1 MAEIL
6 QYLPIVN
13 PTWNFLVVLILILF
27 APMLFER
34 LRIPSIVGLI
44 LAGILVGPYGFHIL
58 ERDTSFE
65 LFGKVGLYYIM
76 FLASLEMNLQSVR
89 KDRAAALGFGL
100 LTFGLPMLVGTLANW
115 SLLGYGLVAAVL
127 MAAMYASHTL
137 LAYPIVMRFGLTQRR
152 SVNLAV
158 GGTIVADTLTL
169 LVLAVIGGMFKE
181 GVHGPYWL
189 WLVLKVIA
197 LGILIVITFPRLC
210 RWFFRKVDDGV
221 VQYIFVLLLVF
232 LGAGL
237 METVGMEGILGAFLV
252 GIVLNRTIPA
262 SSPLMSHIEFVGNAL
277 FIPYFLIGVGMII
290 NLRVIFGSLHGF
302 GVALG
307 MVVIA
312 TFCKW
317 LAART
322 GQAVFHLRRADG
334 HLLFGLTGAR
344 AAATLAIMLVGS
356 RIVLPDGTPLFDD
369 AVVGGTM
376 LLILVSCIISPMLTD
391 RAARH
396 IMLTT
401 ATQAD
406 DAPQSRRLLVGIN
419 ATLGNSKGEDENS
432 QLSTANSQLVHA
444 ALMLAT
450 PHESPMSLVSVM
462 TDDSPELRQEV
473 QKALARA
480 ARIAAEANVEV
491 HTQSRLSVNR
501 VTGLTYS
508 VKELDATDILISL
521 HRKQRISENFYGRFA
536 PDLIAATSQQ
546 IILYRSLIPINTL
559 RRIHLVVPRKAEHEP
574 GFHQWADRV
583 AAMAEKLAIGMDIY
597 SGHDTL
603 EALRLYW
610 RRTHRQV
617 YADYVNYSS
626 FQNFQ
631 PMAAATRQD
640 HIVIIVAARP
650 GMPSHEAAY
659 LSHLPEQLERYFST
673 RSLMIIY
680 PSSHG
685 DAESRPKVLAIS

>member
-6 QYLPIVN
+6 QYLPIIN
-13 PTWNFLVVLILILF
+13 PTWNFLVVLVLILF

-137 LAYPIVMRFGLTQRR
+137 LAYPIVMRFGHTQRR

-356 RIVLPDGTPLFDD
+356 RILLPDGTPLFDD

-376 LLILVSCIISPMLTD
+376 LLILVSCIISPMHTD

-406 DAPQSRRLLVGIN
+406 DVEQSRRLLVGIDTSEQSP
-419 ATLGNSKGEDENS
+419 A
-432 QLSTANSQLVHA
+432 LVHA

-480 ARIAAEANVEV
+480 ARIAAEADVEV

-546 IILYRSLIPINTL
+546 VIIYRSLIPINTL
-559 RRIHLVVPRKAEHEP
+559 RRIHLVVPRRAELEP
-574 GFHQWADRV
+574 GFHQWADRI
-583 AAMAEKLAIGMDIY
+583 AALSLHLAVPMDIY

-603 EALRLYW
+603 VALREYW
-610 RRTHRQV
+610 KNTHKEI
-617 YADYVNYSS
+617 YADYINYSS
-626 FQNFQ
+626 FEDFQ
-631 PMAAATRQD
+631 PIATATRQD
-640 HIVIIVAARP
+640 HMVIIIAARP

-659 LSHLPEQLERYFST
+659 LTRLPEQLERYFSS
-673 RSLMIIY
+673 RSLMLIY
-680 PSSHG
+680 PSSFG
-685 DAESRPKVLAIS
+685 DAESRQKVMAIT

>member
-100 LTFGLPMLVGTLANW
+100 LTFGIPMLVGTLANW

-197 LGILIVITFPRLC
+197 LGIVIVITFPRLC

-356 RIVLPDGTPLFDD
+356 RILLPDGTPLFDD

-376 LLILVSCIISPMLTD
+376 LLILVSCIISPMHTD

-406 DAPQSRRLLVGIN
+406 DVEQSRRLLVGIDTSEQSP
-419 ATLGNSKGEDENS
+419 A
-432 QLSTANSQLVHA
+432 LVHA

-473 QKALARA
+473 QKALTRA
-480 ARIAAEANVEV
+480 ARIAAEADVEV

-546 IILYRSLIPINTL
+546 VIIYRSLIPINTL
-559 RRIHLVVPRKAEHEP
+559 RRIHLVVPRRAELEP
-574 GFHQWADRV
+574 GFHQWADRI
-583 AAMAEKLAIGMDIY
+583 AALSLHLAVPMDIY

-603 EALRLYW
+603 VALREYW
-610 RRTHRQV
+610 KNTHKEI
-617 YADYVNYSS
+617 YADYINYSS
-626 FQNFQ
+626 FEDFQ
-631 PMAAATRQD
+631 PIATATRQD
-640 HIVIIVAARP
+640 HMVIIIAARP

-659 LSHLPEQLERYFST
+659 LTRLPEQLERYFSS
-673 RSLMIIY
+673 RSLMLIY
-680 PSSHG
+680 PSSFG
-685 DAESRPKVLAIS
+685 DAESRQKVMAIT

>member
-1 MAEIL
+1 MSDL
-6 QYLPIVN
+6 FQYIPLTN
-13 PTWNFLVVLILILF
+13 PTAQFLVILVLILV
-27 APMLFER
+27 APAVFER
-34 LRIPSIVGLI
+34 LRIPNIVGLI
-44 LAGILVGPYGFHIL
+44 FAGILVGPYGFHVL
-58 ERDTSFE
+58 ERDASFE

-76 FLASLEMNLQSVR
+76 FVAALEMNLQSV
-89 KDRAAALGFGL
+89 KKEKGTAIGFGL
-100 LTFGLPMLVGTLANW
+100 LTFGIPMAVGLLANW
-115 SLLGYGLVAAVL
+115 TLLGYGIVPSLL

-137 LAYPIVMRFGLTQRR
+137 LSYPIVMRFGLTQRR
-152 SVNLAV
+152 SVSIAV

-169 LVLAVIGGMFKE
+169 LVLAVVAGAFRE
-181 GVHGPYWL
+181 DVHGPFWIGL
-189 WLVLKVIA
+189 LLRVVVIGLAIVLV
-197 LGILIVITFPRLC
+197 FPRIC
-210 RWFFRKVDDGV
+210 RWFFRHFDDGV
-221 VQYIFVLLLVF
+221 MQYIFVLALLF

-237 METVGMEGILGAFLV
+237 MELAGMEGLLGAFLV
-252 GIVLNRTIPA
+252 GIVLGRAIPG
-262 SSPLMSHIEFVGNAL
+262 SSPLMNHIEFVGNAL

-290 NLRVIFGSLHGF
+290 NL
-302 GVALG
+302 GVLLSHPAGLLVAVG

-312 TFCKW
+312 TFGKW
-317 LAART
+317 AAARAA
-322 GQAVFHLRRADG
+322 QSLFHMDAADG
-334 HLLFGLTGAR
+334 QLLFGLTGAR
-344 AAATLAIMLVGS
+344 AAATLAILLVGS
-356 RIVLPDGTPLFDD
+356 SIVLPDGSPLFDE
-369 AVVGGTM
+369 AITGGAM
-376 LLILVSCIISPMLTD
+376 LLILVSCMISPMITD
-391 RAARH
+391 RAARR
-396 IMLTT
+396 ILLTSSDMGQGG
-401 ATQAD
+401 QAE
-406 DAPQSRRLLVGIN
+406 SRLLVG
-419 ATLGNSKGEDENS
+419 
-432 QLSTANSQLVHA
+432 LSTEEEAAPLMHA
-444 ALMLAT
+444 ALMLSLPGDT
-450 PHESPMSLVSVM
+450 PMSLVNVM
-462 TDDSPELRQEV
+462 NEDSTELRQY
-473 QKALARA
+473 ARKVLTEA
-480 ARIAAEANVEV
+480 ASIAASANVEV
-491 HTQSRLSVNR
+491 HTQYRLSVNH
-501 VTGLTYS
+501 VTGMTYS
-508 VKELDATDILISL
+508 AQEQDATDILIGL
-521 HRKQRISENFYGRFA
+521 HRKRRITDGFFGHFA

>member
-6 QYLPIVN
+6 QYLPIIN
-13 PTWNFLVVLILILF
+13 PTWNFLVVLVLILF

-100 LTFGLPMLVGTLANW
+100 LTFGIPMLVGTLANW

-356 RIVLPDGTPLFDD
+356 RILLPDGTPLFDD

-376 LLILVSCIISPMLTD
+376 LLILVSCIISPMHTD

-406 DAPQSRRLLVGIN
+406 DVEQSRRLLVGIDTSEQSP
-419 ATLGNSKGEDENS
+419 A
-432 QLSTANSQLVHA
+432 LVHA

-480 ARIAAEANVEV
+480 ARIAAEADVEV

-546 IILYRSLIPINTL
+546 VIIYRSLIPINTL
-559 RRIHLVVPRKAEHEP
+559 RRIHLVVPRRAELEP
-574 GFHQWADRV
+574 GFHQWADRI
-583 AAMAEKLAIGMDIY
+583 AALSLHLAVPMDIY

-603 EALRLYW
+603 VALREYW
-610 RRTHRQV
+610 KNTHKEI
-617 YADYVNYSS
+617 YADYINYSS
-626 FQNFQ
+626 FEDFQ
-631 PMAAATRQD
+631 PIATATRQD
-640 HIVIIVAARP
+640 HMVIIIAARP

-659 LSHLPEQLERYFST
+659 LTRLPEQLERYFSS
-673 RSLMIIY
+673 RNLMLIY
-680 PSSHG
+680 PSSFG
-685 DAESRPKVLAIS
+685 DAESRQKVMAIT

>member
-6 QYLPIVN
+6 QYLPIIN
-13 PTWNFLVVLILILF
+13 PTWNFLVVLVLILF

-89 KDRAAALGFGL
+89 KDRAAAIGFGI
-100 LTFGLPMLVGTLANW
+100 LTFGIPMLVGTLANW

-197 LGILIVITFPRLC
+197 LGIVIVITFPRLC

-356 RIVLPDGTPLFDD
+356 RILLPDGTPLFDD

-376 LLILVSCIISPMLTD
+376 LLILVSCIISPMHTD

-406 DAPQSRRLLVGIN
+406 DVEQGRRLLVGIDTSEQSP
-419 ATLGNSKGEDENS
+419 A
-432 QLSTANSQLVHA
+432 LVHA

-480 ARIAAEANVEV
+480 ARIAAEADVEV

-546 IILYRSLIPINTL
+546 VIIYRSLIPINTL
-559 RRIHLVVPRKAEHEP
+559 RRIHLVVPRRAELEP
-574 GFHQWADRV
+574 GFHQWADRI
-583 AAMAEKLAIGMDIY
+583 AALSLHLAVPMDIY

-603 EALRLYW
+603 VALREYW
-610 RRTHRQV
+610 KNTHKEI
-617 YADYVNYSS
+617 YADYINYSS
-626 FQNFQ
+626 FEDFQ
-631 PMAAATRQD
+631 PIATATRQD
-640 HIVIIVAARP
+640 HMVIIIAARP

-659 LSHLPEQLERYFST
+659 LTRLPEQLERYFSS
-673 RSLMIIY
+673 RNLMLIY
-680 PSSHG
+680 PSSFG
-685 DAESRPKVLAIS
+685 DAESRQKVMAIT

>member
-6 QYLPIVN
+6 QYLPIIN
-13 PTWNFLVVLILILF
+13 PTWYFLVVLVLILF

-100 LTFGLPMLVGTLANW
+100 LTFGIPMLVGTLANW

-197 LGILIVITFPRLC
+197 LGIVIVITFPRLC

-356 RIVLPDGTPLFDD
+356 RILLPDGTPLFDD

-376 LLILVSCIISPMLTD
+376 LLILVSCIISPMHTD

-406 DAPQSRRLLVGIN
+406 DVEQSRRLLVGIDTSEQSP
-419 ATLGNSKGEDENS
+419 A
-432 QLSTANSQLVHA
+432 LVHA

-473 QKALARA
+473 QKALTRA
-480 ARIAAEANVEV
+480 ARIAAEADVEV

-546 IILYRSLIPINTL
+546 VIIYRSLIPINTL
-559 RRIHLVVPRKAEHEP
+559 RRIHLVVPRRAELEP
-574 GFHQWADRV
+574 GFHQWADRI
-583 AAMAEKLAIGMDIY
+583 AALSLHLAVPMDIY

-603 EALRLYW
+603 VALREYW
-610 RRTHRQV
+610 KNTHKEI
-617 YADYVNYSS
+617 YADYINYSS
-626 FQNFQ
+626 FEDFQ
-631 PMAAATRQD
+631 PIATATRQD
-640 HIVIIVAARP
+640 HMVIIIAARP

-659 LSHLPEQLERYFST
+659 LTRLPEQLERYFSS
-673 RSLMIIY
+673 RSLMLIY
-680 PSSHG
+680 PSSFG
-685 DAESRPKVLAIS
+685 DAESRQKVMAIT

>member
-6 QYLPIVN
+6 QYLPIIN
-13 PTWNFLVVLILILF
+13 PTWNFLVVLVLILF

-100 LTFGLPMLVGTLANW
+100 LTFGIPMLVGTLANW

-197 LGILIVITFPRLC
+197 LGIVIVITFPRLC

-322 GQAVFHLRRADG
+322 GQAVFHLRQADG

-356 RIVLPDGTPLFDD
+356 RILLPDGTPLFDD

-376 LLILVSCIISPMLTD
+376 LLILVSCIISPMHTD

-406 DAPQSRRLLVGIN
+406 DVEQSRRLLVGIDTSEQSP
-419 ATLGNSKGEDENS
+419 A
-432 QLSTANSQLVHA
+432 LVHA

-473 QKALARA
+473 QKALTRA
-480 ARIAAEANVEV
+480 ARIAAEADVEV

-546 IILYRSLIPINTL
+546 VIIYRSLIPINTL
-559 RRIHLVVPRKAEHEP
+559 RRIHLVVPRRAELEP
-574 GFHQWADRV
+574 GFHQWADRI
-583 AAMAEKLAIGMDIY
+583 AALSLHLAVPMDIY

-603 EALRLYW
+603 VALREYW
-610 RRTHRQV
+610 KNTHKEI
-617 YADYVNYSS
+617 YADYINYSS
-626 FQNFQ
+626 FEDFQ
-631 PMAAATRQD
+631 PIATATRQD
-640 HIVIIVAARP
+640 HMVIIIAARP

-659 LSHLPEQLERYFST
+659 LTRLPEQLERYFSS
-673 RSLMIIY
+673 RNLMLIY
-680 PSSHG
+680 PSSFG
-685 DAESRPKVLAIS
+685 DAESRQKVMAIT

>member
-58 ERDTSFE
+58 EHDTSFE

-197 LGILIVITFPRLC
+197 LGIVIVITFPRLC

-290 NLRVIFGSLHGF
+290 NLGVIFGSLHGI

-334 HLLFGLTGAR
+334 RLLFGLTGAR

-356 RIVLPDGTPLFDD
+356 RILLPDGSPLFDD

-401 ATQAD
+401 AAQAD
-406 DAPQSRRLLVGIN
+406 DVEQNRRLLVGIDTSEQSP
-419 ATLGNSKGEDENS
+419 A
-432 QLSTANSQLVHA
+432 LVHA

-546 IILYRSLIPINTL
+546 VIIYRSLIPINTL
-559 RRIHLVVPRKAEHEP
+559 RRIHLVVPRRAELEP
-574 GFHQWADRV
+574 GFHQWADRI
-583 AAMAEKLAIGMDIY
+583 AALSLHLAVPMDIY

-603 EALRLYW
+603 VALRQYW
-610 RRTHRQV
+610 KNTHKEI
-617 YADYVNYSS
+617 YADYINYSS
-626 FQNFQ
+626 FEDFQ
-631 PMAAATRQD
+631 PIATATRQD
-640 HIVIIVAARP
+640 HMVIIIAARP

-659 LSHLPEQLERYFST
+659 LTRLPEQLERYFSS
-673 RSLMIIY
+673 RSLMLIY
-680 PSSHG
+680 PSSFG
-685 DAESRPKVLAIS
+685 DAESRQKVMAIT

>member
-6 QYLPIVN
+6 QYLPIIN
-13 PTWNFLVVLILILF
+13 PTWNFLVVLVLILF

-100 LTFGLPMLVGTLANW
+100 LTFGIPMLVGTLANW

-197 LGILIVITFPRLC
+197 LGIVIVITFPRLC

-356 RIVLPDGTPLFDD
+356 RILLPDGTPLFDD

-376 LLILVSCIISPMLTD
+376 LLILVSCIISPMHTD

-406 DAPQSRRLLVGIN
+406 DVEQSRRLLVGIDTSEQSP
-419 ATLGNSKGEDENS
+419 A
-432 QLSTANSQLVHA
+432 LVHA

-473 QKALARA
+473 QKALTRA
-480 ARIAAEANVEV
+480 ARIAAEADVEV

-546 IILYRSLIPINTL
+546 VIIYRSLIPINTL
-559 RRIHLVVPRKAEHEP
+559 RRIHLVVPRRAELEP
-574 GFHQWADRV
+574 GFHQWADRI
-583 AAMAEKLAIGMDIY
+583 AALSLHLAVPMDIY

-603 EALRLYW
+603 VALREYW
-610 RRTHRQV
+610 KNTHKEI
-617 YADYVNYSS
+617 YADYINYSS
-626 FQNFQ
+626 FEDFQ
-631 PMAAATRQD
+631 PIATATRQD
-640 HIVIIVAARP
+640 HMVIIIAARP

-659 LSHLPEQLERYFST
+659 LTRLPEQLERYFSS
-673 RSLMIIY
+673 RSLMLIY
-680 PSSHG
+680 PSSFG
-685 DAESRPKVLAIS
+685 DAESRQKVMAIT

>member
-6 QYLPIVN
+6 QYLPIIN
-13 PTWNFLVVLILILF
+13 PTWNFLVVLVLILF

-100 LTFGLPMLVGTLANW
+100 LTFGIPMLVGTLANW

-197 LGILIVITFPRLC
+197 LGIVIVITFPRLC

-356 RIVLPDGTPLFDD
+356 RILLPDGTPLFDD

-376 LLILVSCIISPMLTD
+376 LLILVSCIISPMHTD

-406 DAPQSRRLLVGIN
+406 DVEQSRRLLVGIDTSEQSP
-419 ATLGNSKGEDENS
+419 A
-432 QLSTANSQLVHA
+432 LVHA

-473 QKALARA
+473 QKALTRA
-480 ARIAAEANVEV
+480 ARIAAEADVEV

-546 IILYRSLIPINTL
+546 VIIYRSLIPINTL
-559 RRIHLVVPRKAEHEP
+559 RRIHLVVPRRAELEP
-574 GFHQWADRV
+574 GFHQWADRI
-583 AAMAEKLAIGMDIY
+583 AALSLHLAVPMDIY

-603 EALRLYW
+603 VALREYW
-610 RRTHRQV
+610 KNTHKEI
-617 YADYVNYSS
+617 YADYINYSS
-626 FQNFQ
+626 FEDFQ
-631 PMAAATRQD
+631 PIATATRQD
-640 HIVIIVAARP
+640 HMVIIIAARL

-659 LSHLPEQLERYFST
+659 LTRLPEQLERYFSS
-673 RSLMIIY
+673 RSLMLIY
-680 PSSHG
+680 PSSFG
-685 DAESRPKVLAIS
+685 DAESRQKVMAIT

>member
-6 QYLPIVN
+6 QYLPIIN
-13 PTWNFLVVLILILF
+13 PTWNFLVVLVLILF

-100 LTFGLPMLVGTLANW
+100 LTFGIPMLVGTLANW

-356 RIVLPDGTPLFDD
+356 RILLPDGTPLFDD

-376 LLILVSCIISPMLTD
+376 LLILVSCIISPMHTD

-406 DAPQSRRLLVGIN
+406 DVEQSRRLLVGIDTSEQSP
-419 ATLGNSKGEDENS
+419 A
-432 QLSTANSQLVHA
+432 LVHA

-473 QKALARA
+473 QKALTRA
-480 ARIAAEANVEV
+480 ARIAAEADVEV

-546 IILYRSLIPINTL
+546 VIIYRSLIPINTL
-559 RRIHLVVPRKAEHEP
+559 RRIHLVVPRRAELEP
-574 GFHQWADRV
+574 GFHQWADRI
-583 AAMAEKLAIGMDIY
+583 AALSLHLAVPMDIY

-603 EALRLYW
+603 VALREYW
-610 RRTHRQV
+610 KNTHKEI
-617 YADYVNYSS
+617 YADYINYSS
-626 FQNFQ
+626 FEDFQ
-631 PMAAATRQD
+631 PIATATRQD
-640 HIVIIVAARP
+640 HMVIIIAARP

-659 LSHLPEQLERYFST
+659 LTRLPEQLERYFSS
-673 RSLMIIY
+673 RSLMLIY
-680 PSSHG
+680 PSSFG
-685 DAESRPKVLAIS
+685 DAESRQKVMAIT

>member
-6 QYLPIVN
+6 QYLPIIN
-13 PTWNFLVVLILILF
+13 PTWNFLVVLVLILF

-100 LTFGLPMLVGTLANW
+100 LTFGIPMLVGTLANW

-197 LGILIVITFPRLC
+197 LGIVIVITFPRLC

-317 LAART
+317 LAACT

-356 RIVLPDGTPLFDD
+356 RILLPDGTPLFDD

-376 LLILVSCIISPMLTD
+376 LLILVSCIISPMHTD

-401 ATQAD
+401 AAQAD
-406 DAPQSRRLLVGIN
+406 DVEQSRRLLVGIDTSEQSP
-419 ATLGNSKGEDENS
+419 A
-432 QLSTANSQLVHA
+432 LVHA

-480 ARIAAEANVEV
+480 ARIAAEADVEV

-546 IILYRSLIPINTL
+546 VIIYRSLIPINTL
-559 RRIHLVVPRKAEHEP
+559 RRIHLVVPRRAELEP
-574 GFHQWADRV
+574 GFHQWADRI
-583 AAMAEKLAIGMDIY
+583 AALSLHLAVPMDIY

-603 EALRLYW
+603 VALREYW
-610 RRTHRQV
+610 KNTHKEI
-617 YADYVNYSS
+617 YADYINYSS
-626 FQNFQ
+626 FEDFQ
-631 PMAAATRQD
+631 PIATATRQD
-640 HIVIIVAARP
+640 HMVIIIAARP

-659 LSHLPEQLERYFST
+659 LTRLPEQLERYFSS
-673 RSLMIIY
+673 RNLMLIY
-680 PSSHG
+680 PSSFG
-685 DAESRPKVLAIS
+685 DAESRQKVMAIT

>member
-6 QYLPIVN
+6 QYLPIIN
-13 PTWNFLVVLILILF
+13 PTWNFLVVLVLILF

-100 LTFGLPMLVGTLANW
+100 LTFGIPMLVGTLANW

-169 LVLAVIGGMFKE
+169 LVLAVISGMFKE

-197 LGILIVITFPRLC
+197 LGIVIVITFPRLC

-356 RIVLPDGTPLFDD
+356 RILLPDGTPLFDD

-376 LLILVSCIISPMLTD
+376 LLILVSCIISPMHTD

-406 DAPQSRRLLVGIN
+406 DVEQSRRLLVGIDTSEQSP
-419 ATLGNSKGEDENS
+419 A
-432 QLSTANSQLVHA
+432 LVHA

-473 QKALARA
+473 QKALTRA
-480 ARIAAEANVEV
+480 ARIAAEADVEV

-546 IILYRSLIPINTL
+546 VIIYRSLIPINTL
-559 RRIHLVVPRKAEHEP
+559 RRIHLVVPRRAELEP
-574 GFHQWADRV
+574 GFHQWADRI
-583 AAMAEKLAIGMDIY
+583 AALSLHLAVPMDIY

-603 EALRLYW
+603 VALREYW
-610 RRTHRQV
+610 KNTHKEI
-617 YADYVNYSS
+617 YADYINYSS
-626 FQNFQ
+626 FEDFQ
-631 PMAAATRQD
+631 PIATATRQD
-640 HIVIIVAARP
+640 HMVIIIAARP

-659 LSHLPEQLERYFST
+659 LTRLPEQLERYFSS
-673 RSLMIIY
+673 RSLMLIY
-680 PSSHG
+680 PSSFG
-685 DAESRPKVLAIS
+685 DAESRQKVMAIT